1 MRKKIYSK
9 YWARERRWM
18 SRESNLPVREVFSR
32 DFRNRRALHT
42 PDSCMNL
49 VVYFCLRLLVFVFTF
64 GQKRQSVTR
73 SRVLQDIHN
82 KYEWVRTA
90 LALNLLL
97 SRTRIAQI
105 VFYRNSRF
113 SAALYCLLIILIS
126 IDCDSDAANP
136 FLFAS
141 NKSHQYFCA
150 TVRMNGTLSFSFSLF
165 YFFLFTNKCQQIWRN
180 TAPHTGITLD
190 GKYDCFCH
198 WCLRFGV
205 VNESLLFL
213 FCSLTERNPHINFE
227 EKLNLKEHLCARSE
241 FFDY

>member
-9 YWARERRWM
+9 YWARERLWM

-32 DFRNRRALHT
+32 DFRNRRAPHT

-49 VVYFCLRLLVFVFTF
+49 VVYLCLRLLVFVFTF

-141 NKSHQYFCA
+141 NKSHQYFFA

-165 YFFLFTNKCQQIWRN
+165 IFSCLQTNVSKFDATLHHTQELHSMENMTVSVTGAFDSVLWTSLSYFSSAVWQNEI
-180 TAPHTGITLD
+180 HT
-190 GKYDCFCH
+190 
-198 WCLRFGV
+198 
-205 VNESLLFL
+205 
-213 FCSLTERNPHINFE
+213 
-227 EKLNLKEHLCARSE
+227 
-241 FFDY
+241 